1 MRRRG
6 GSFDQPQDGRQCAA
20 DLTDVAMTAAS
31 PSTTPAS
38 QILHGIYYM
47 LAAVV
52 LFSCMDALIKYA
64 SEDYPTGQIVFFRN
78 LFAFLPVIYFLRQA
92 GGLSALRT
100 KRPRDHIL
108 RGIVGVI
115 AMGLV
120 FTSFKL
126 LPLGEAVA
134 LTLSGPIFLTALS
147 VPLLGEKVGLRRW
160 SAVIAGFIGVVIMTR
175 PGAGLFNPAALFAL
189 GGAVFYALAMISV
202 RWLSATEPAAT
213 TVFYFTL
220 FATVAGAL
228 TLPFQWQTPDLGGFC
243 LLAGIGLI
251 GGVAQMA
258 MTQAFRM
265 APASI
270 IAPFEYLAL
279 VFAGTIGYLV
289 WREVPDAFVLVG
301 SAVVIASGLYILH
314 RETVRGRRAIA
325 IERAARSD

>member
-1 MRRRG
+1 
-6 GSFDQPQDGRQCAA
+6 
-20 DLTDVAMTAAS
+20 
-31 PSTTPAS
+31 
-38 QILHGIYYM
+38 
-47 LAAVV
+47 
-52 LFSCMDALIKYA
+52 MDALIKYA
-64 SEDYPTGQIVFFRN
+64 SEDYPTGQIIFFRN
-78 LFAFLPVIYFLRQA
+78 LFAFVPVFYFLRQA

-100 KRPRDHIL
+100 RRPRDHIL
-108 RGIVGVI
+108 RGIVGVT

-120 FTSFKL
+120 FTAFKL

-134 LTLSGPIFLTALS
+134 LSLSGPIFLTALS

-160 SAVIAGFIGVVIMTR
+160 SAVIAGFIGVLIMTR

-220 FATVAGAL
+220 FATAAGAL

-251 GGVAQMA
+251 GGVAQMS
-258 MTQAFRM
+258 MTQAFRL

-270 IAPFEYLAL
+270 VAPFAYLAL

-301 SAVVIASGLYILH
+301 SAVVIGSGLYILH
-314 RETVRGRRAIA
+314 RETVRGRRAVA

>member
-1 MRRRG
+1 
-6 GSFDQPQDGRQCAA
+6 
-20 DLTDVAMTAAS
+20 
-31 PSTTPAS
+31 
-38 QILHGIYYM
+38 
-47 LAAVV
+47 
-52 LFSCMDALIKYA
+52 
-64 SEDYPTGQIVFFRN
+64 
-78 LFAFLPVIYFLRQA
+78 VIYFLRQA

-100 KRPRDHIL
+100 RRPRDHIL
-108 RGIVGVI
+108 RGIVGVT

-160 SAVIAGFIGVVIMTR
+160 SAVIAGFIGVLIMTR

-220 FATVAGAL
+220 FATAAGAL
-228 TLPFQWQTPDLGGFC
+228 TLPFQWQTPDLSGFC

>member
-1 MRRRG
+1 
-6 GSFDQPQDGRQCAA
+6 
-20 DLTDVAMTAAS
+20 
-31 PSTTPAS
+31 
-38 QILHGIYYM
+38 
-47 LAAVV
+47 
-52 LFSCMDALIKYA
+52 
-64 SEDYPTGQIVFFRN
+64 
-78 LFAFLPVIYFLRQA
+78 VIYFLRQA
-92 GGLSALRT
+92 GGVSALRT

-108 RGIVGVI
+108 RGIVGVT

-120 FTSFKL
+120 FTAFKL

-160 SAVIAGFIGVVIMTR
+160 SAVIVGFIGVLVMTR

-220 FATVAGAL
+220 FATAAGAL
-228 TLPFQWQTPDLGGFC
+228 SLPFQWQTPDLGGFC

-258 MTQAFRM
+258 MTQAFRL

-270 IAPFEYLAL
+270 VAPFEYLAL
-279 VFAGTIGYLV
+279 VFAVGIGYAV
-289 WREVPDAFVLVG
+289 WQEVPDIYIFIG
-301 SAVVIASGLYILH
+301 SAIVIGSGLYILH
-314 RETVRGRRAIA
+314 RETVRGRAVGIA
-325 IERAARSD
+325 RGIDRAARSD